1 VTDIHLWS
9 LSLTIAAAVIVVVA
23 VLLGLIIAAAKRIDT
38 HAAAIWIVGKQ
49 IAGNTVAIW
58 MLDHTNDALKRLHED
73 VGGLQQ
79 SVRRL
84 DETLRIIGRAAER

>member
-1 VTDIHLWS
+1 MANVHLWS

-23 VLLGLIIAAAKRIDT
+23 VLLGLIIAAAKRIDA

-58 MLDHTNDALKRLHED
+58 MLEHTNDTLTRVHED
-73 VGGLQQ
+73 IGSLQQ

-84 DETLRIIGRAAER
+84 DETLRIVGRAADR